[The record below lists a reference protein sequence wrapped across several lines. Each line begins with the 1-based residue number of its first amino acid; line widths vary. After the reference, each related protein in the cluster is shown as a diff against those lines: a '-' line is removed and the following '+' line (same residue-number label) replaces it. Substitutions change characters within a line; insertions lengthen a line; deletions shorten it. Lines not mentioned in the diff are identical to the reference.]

1 MKDISI
7 DKRVI
12 TIKELL
18 HRIDFSKII
27 ISKHDRMDVKSQREL
42 IESILLGLPLNNFVF
57 ISDKNGVWN
66 LEVGNTVVNT
76 LISFAT
82 GELDLRE
89 LKILTECNDLTMDS
103 IPGKFYNKF
112 YETEISCVVINPNT
126 PRIVQLELANRYI
139 NIL

>member
-42 IESILLGLPLNNFVF
+42 IESILLGLPLNNFLTF
-57 ISDKNGVWN
+57 IENHIFHVTPISIHIFSSQVN
-66 LEVGNTVVNT
+66 LPGFL
-76 LISFAT
+76 LISTF
-82 GELDLRE
+82 
-89 LKILTECNDLTMDS
+89 KY
-103 IPGKFYNKF
+103 GKSYLGIKL
-112 YETEISCVVINPNT
+112 Y
-126 PRIVQLELANRYI
+126 
-139 NIL
+139 